1 MRLELQL
8 MSGAERAQTYADWYE
23 DFMQIYLVGGAV
35 RDELLGRPVKDKDWV
50 VVGATPQDLLD
61 LDYQQVGNDFPVFLH
76 PKTKDEYALAR
87 TERKQG
93 QGYNG
98 FICDFS
104 SDITLEQDLIRRDL
118 TVNAI
123 AKDTEG
129 NIFDPFHGQ
138 KDIEAKVLRHVSPAF
153 EEDPLRVF
161 RVARFAAR
169 YASIGFSVAPE
180 TMELMTKI
188 SSSGELESLT
198 AERIWKETSRAILEQ
213 SPQIYFEVLKECGA
227 LRYWFSEIDKL
238 WGVPNPPKWH
248 PEIDTGVHSLMVLEQ
263 AALLSDKLTVRF
275 ASLVHDL
282 GKALTSPEK
291 WPSHH
296 GHEKLGVDAVKNLC
310 NRIKAPNDCRDLALL
325 VSEYHTHIH
334 HAFELKP
341 KTLLKVFHACDAW
354 RKPERFEELL
364 TSCIADARG
373 RTGFETCEYP
383 QADYIRKTLDA
394 ALSVDI
400 KSIVA
405 SGLKGGQIK
414 EELDRQRLEKIAA
427 VKEEREKSQ

>member
-1 MRLELQL
+1 
-8 MSGAERAQTYADWYE
+8 
-23 DFMQIYLVGGAV
+23 MQIYLVGGAV

-50 VVGATPQDLLD
+50 VVGATLQDLLD

-123 AKDTEG
+123 AKDTDG

-138 KDIEAKVLRHVSPAF
+138 KDIEDKVLRHVSPAF

-169 YASIGFSVAPE
+169 YASIGFSIAPE

-188 SSSGELESLT
+188 SNSGELESLT

-213 SPQIYFEVLKECGA
+213 SPQIYFEVLKQCGA
-227 LRYWFSEIDKL
+227 LGYWFSEIDKL

-263 AALLSDKLTVRF
+263 AALLSDKLTIRF

-310 NRIKAPNDCRDLALL
+310 DRVKVPNDCRDLALL

-341 KTLLKVFHACDAW
+341 KTILKVFHACDAW

-405 SGLKGGQIK
+405 RGLKGGQIK
-414 EELDRQRLEKIAA
+414 EELDRQRLEKIAE
-427 VKEEREKSQ
+427 VKEKREKSQ